1 MLESTVELQAEA
13 TIGLD
18 HRVKPIKVLH
28 VDDDA
33 DVLKLTKLVLE
44 EEGSFAVETASSVEE
59 AFQKMKNE
67 NFDVIV
73 SDYMMPQKDGLAFLK
88 ELREKGKNVPFI
100 IFTGKGREEIAKEAL
115 NLGADQYLSKTGY
128 PEIVYCELS
137 HSLIKA
143 VRAREA
149 EETLR
154 DSEEKFR
161 AISESAGA
169 ATISIDNRGRIV
181 FWNQV
186 AEKIFGYSAKEMM
199 GKSITL
205 AVPERFRENHQKQFA
220 EWVSERQSLHG
231 ETLEMIG
238 LKKDG
243 NEFPFEASFSNWR
256 MKGENYMTV
265 VARDITKQRE
275 AWEALKHA
283 EEEAKN
289 TLSLLRATLESTA
302 DGILVVDIQGKIAT
316 FNRQF
321 TKLWRIPDDVMATRN
336 DSQALAFVLNQL
348 KEPDKFLARVKEL
361 YSQPEAESNDFLE
374 FLDGRVFE
382 RYSRP
387 QRIGGT
393 VAGRVWSFRDIT
405 EDKIVEKEVCENK
418 QKFEGLFTGNPEAA
432 VYLSSDFHIL
442 DMNPRF
448 FELFGYPLEEVKGKH
463 INDVII
469 PDGRLDE
476 GKMLDG
482 KAAKGYVYFDTV
494 RKRKDGSLIP
504 VSVSAAPIIV
514 EGKLVGHVAMYKDI
528 SELKGTEAAMKEM
541 MQKLA
546 TINEKLTVVGSL
558 TRHDVRNKLSVVTG
572 NVFLTKKRLKDNP
585 EVTEYLQDI
594 STACQQILEIF
605 DFARNY
611 ELLGDEELKNVDL
624 AEIVQKA
631 VSLFPNMKGVNVSN
645 ECQGLEVLADSLLV
659 RLFYNLIDNSL
670 KYGEKITHI
679 RVFYE
684 RSENGTI
691 NLIFQ
696 DDGNGIA
703 ATEKP
708 NLFKEGHGRGTG
720 YGLYLIKKM
729 MEVYGWTIRETGE
742 PGKGARFVMTI
753 PPTNQKGTDNYRI
766 N

>member
-1 MLESTVELQAEA
+1 MFESTVEFQAEA
-13 TIGLD
+13 TVDLD
-18 HRVKPIKVLH
+18 HRVKTIKVLT
-28 VDDDA
+28 VDDDV
-33 DVLKLTKLVLE
+33 DFLKLTKLMLE

-59 AFQKMKNE
+59 ASRKMETE

-73 SDYMMPQKDGLAFLK
+73 SDYMMPMKDGLTFLK

-100 IFTGKGREEIAKEAL
+100 IFTGKGREEVAKEAL
-115 NLGADQYLSKTGY
+115 NFGADQYLSKTGD
-128 PEIVYCELS
+128 PEIVFCELADS
-137 HSLIKA
+137 MIKA
-143 VRAREA
+143 VRTREA
-149 EETLR
+149 EDALR

-161 AISESAGA
+161 AIIESAGT
-169 ATISIDNRGRIV
+169 ATISIDSQGRV
-181 FWNQV
+181 LFWNQM

-205 AVPERFRENHQKQFA
+205 VVPERLRENHQKQFA
-220 EWVSERQSLHG
+220 EWVSEKLPLNG

-256 MKGENYMTV
+256 LKDENYMTV

-275 AWEALKHA
+275 DWEALKHA
-283 EEEAKN
+283 EEEAEK

-302 DGILVVDIQGKIAT
+302 DGILVVDTQRKIAT

-321 TKLWRIPDDVMATRN
+321 TKLWRIPDNVMATRDDN
-336 DSQALAFVLNQL
+336 QALTFVLNQL
-348 KEPDKFLARVKEL
+348 KEPDKFLAKVKEL
-361 YSQPEAESNDFLE
+361 YNQPEAESYDFLE
-374 FLDGRVFE
+374 FKDGRVFE

-418 QKFEGLFTGNPEAA
+418 QKFEGLFIGNPEAA

-448 FELFGYPLEEVKGKH
+448 FELFGYPLEEVKGRH
-463 INDVII
+463 INDVIV

-476 GKMLDG
+476 GRMLDG
-482 KAAKGYVYFDTV
+482 KAAIGYVYFDTV
-494 RKRKDGSLIP
+494 RKRKEGSLIP

-572 NVFLTKKRLKDNP
+572 NVFLAKKRLKDNP

-594 STACQQILEIF
+594 SSACQQILEIF

-624 AEIVQKA
+624 AEIVEKA
-631 VSLFPNMKGVNVSN
+631 VSLFPNMKGVTVSN
-645 ECQGLEVLADSLLV
+645 ECQGLEVLADSLLT

-679 RVFYE
+679 KVFYE
-684 RSENGTI
+684 RSENETI
-691 NLIFQ
+691 NLIYQ

-703 ATEKP
+703 ANEKP

-753 PPTNQKGTDNYRI
+753 PRINQKGTNNYRV